1 MVIRDGSWRLFDHDM
16 QTGRSVWC
24 VEDGNKTHWRVD
36 YPVENLIAENTAVR
50 NSAEKAWTGDWHRV
64 ASIPLNVLHD
74 EKMGLMKAQAEGD
87 DKYVSRWL
95 NSSDNRAWRTKEGT
109 I

>member
-1 MVIRDGSWRLFDHDM
+1 MVIRDGDWRLFDYDH
-16 QTGRSVWC
+16 QTGRSVW
-24 VEDGNKTHWRVD
+24 VLFDGNRTTFRTD

-50 NSAEKAWTGDWHRV
+50 NSATKAWTGDWHRV

-74 EKMGLMKAQAEGD
+74 EKTGLMKAQAEGD

-95 NSSDNRAWRTKEGT
+95 NDSDNRAWRTREGRV
-109 I
+109 